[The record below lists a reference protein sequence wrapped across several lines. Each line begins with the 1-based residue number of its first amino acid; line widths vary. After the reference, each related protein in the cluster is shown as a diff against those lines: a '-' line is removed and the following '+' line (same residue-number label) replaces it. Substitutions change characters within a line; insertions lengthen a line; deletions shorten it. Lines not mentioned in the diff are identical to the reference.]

1 MNTIEN
7 VIKDMRD
14 KFFVEDFRDVSF
26 IDKFDKLKDIEE
38 IKIGCENGF
47 KVSYKSINELYLVG
61 EFELLI
67 PDYENKIIRK
77 YTIELMYTG
86 GGNDFPTLQTLIVY
100 GLENDIYYNGTQI
113 A

>member
-7 VIKDMRD
+7 VIKDMKD
-14 KFFVEDFRDVSF
+14 QFFVEDFRDMTF

-38 IKIGCENGF
+38 LKTGCKNGYKIR
-47 KVSYKSINELYLVG
+47 YKSIDELYLVG

-67 PDYENKIIRK
+67 PNYENKTMK
-77 YTIELMYTG
+77 EYTIQLMYTYS
-86 GGNDFPTLQTLIVY
+86 NHDFPSLQTLIIK
-100 GLENDIYYNGTQI
+100 GLENDYVTGTYI

>member
-7 VIKDMRD
+7 VIKDMKD
-14 KFFVEDFRDVSF
+14 QFFVEDFRDITF

-38 IKIGCENGF
+38 LKTVCKNGHKIR
-47 KVSYKSINELYLVG
+47 YKSINELYLVG

-67 PDYENKIIRK
+67 SDYENKIIRE
-77 YTIELMYTG
+77 YTIKLMYTYEG
-86 GGNDFPTLQTLIVY
+86 HDFPTLKTLIII
-100 GLENDIYYNGTQI
+100 GLKDDYVAGTYI

>member
-1 MNTIEN
+1 MNMIEN
-7 VIKDMRD
+7 LIKDM
-14 KFFVEDFRDVSF
+14 KNQFFVEDFRDISF

-67 PDYENKIIRK
+67 PDYDNKEIRE
-77 YTIELMYTG
+77 YTIKLMYAYEG
-86 GGNDFPTLQTLIVY
+86 HDFPTLQTLIIK
-100 GLENDIYYNGTQI
+100 GLENDYVYGTQI

>member
-1 MNTIEN
+1 MNTIEFL
-7 VIKDMRD
+7 IEDM
-14 KFFVEDFRDVSF
+14 KNQFFVEDFRDISF

-47 KVSYKSINELYLVG
+47 KVKYKSINELYLVG

-67 PDYENKIIRK
+67 PDYDNKKMREYK
-77 YTIELMYTG
+77 IELMYSYG
-86 GGNDFPTLQTLIVY
+86 GHDFPTLQTLIIK
-100 GLENDIYYNGTQI
+100 GLENDYVYGTQI